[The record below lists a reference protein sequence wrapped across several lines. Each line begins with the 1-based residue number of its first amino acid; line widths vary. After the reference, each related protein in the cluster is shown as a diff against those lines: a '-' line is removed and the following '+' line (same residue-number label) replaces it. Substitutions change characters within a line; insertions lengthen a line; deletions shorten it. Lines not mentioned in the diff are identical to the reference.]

1 MAVITDAN
9 PASQASVA
17 LEREELFPIREVS
30 RLTGVN
36 PVTLRAW
43 ERRYG
48 LIQPTRT
55 ESGHRLYSMTEIE
68 RVRSIVDWIDR
79 GVAVSKVGKILA
91 KTEPLKVL
99 AHIIPDDLVQADYA
113 QWQQQVQV
121 AVSAFDD
128 RALDQVYNQIF
139 SSYSL
144 SVVFQDIL
152 MPLWLQMLQRQDA
165 FGQTSEW
172 LFFDGFLRA
181 RVLQRIVALRGAQ
194 PRKVIVSALAGQCR
208 ELELLVAALFLSG
221 NDAGVRV
228 LTTASND
235 EKRGLS
241 REAGAAES
249 FGYEGFADRARELTG
264 GEGVAV
270 VYDGVGRDTF
280 DESLRAL
287 RVRGELVL
295 FGGASGQ
302 VPPFDLQRL
311 NAGGSL
317 SVTRPSLTHF
327 MRTPEEREWRY
338 RELFEALLDG
348 SLRLR
353 IGERFALADAADA
366 HRALAGRGTT
376 GKLILVP

>member
-1 MAVITDAN
+1 MAVIKDAN

-99 AHIIPDDLVQADYA
+99 AHIIPDDLVQADYG
-113 QWQQQVQV
+113 QWQQQVQ
-121 AVSAFDD
+121 AAISAFDD

-139 SSYSL
+139 SSYAL
-144 SVVFQDIL
+144 PVVFQDIL

-181 RVLQRIVALRGAQ
+181 RVLQRIVALRGTQ

-228 LTTASND
+228 LTT
-235 EKRGLS
+235 GQP
-241 REAGAAES
+241 
-249 FGYEGFADRARELTG
+249 
-264 GEGVAV
+264 
-270 VYDGVGRDTF
+270 F
-280 DESLRAL
+280 DELAL
-287 RVRGELVL
+287 VCERVKPQALVL
-295 FGGASGQ
+295 FSNHA
-302 VPPFDLQRL
+302 PTADLPRRL
-311 NAGGSL
+311 NRLALSLDCQVMLAG
-317 SVTRPSLTHF
+317 
-327 MRTPEEREWRY
+327 
-338 RELFEALLDG
+338 
-348 SLRLR
+348 
-353 IGERFALADAADA
+353 DAADLA
-366 HRALAGRGTT
+366 QDSLAGSSIGCLGNEGATMRQRMTQFLAGTLDT
-376 GKLILVP
+376 

>member
-1 MAVITDAN
+1 MAVITDADS
-9 PASQASVA
+9 ALQASVA
-17 LEREELFPIREVS
+17 FEREELFPIREVS

-113 QWQQQVQV
+113 QWQLQVQV

-181 RVLQRIVALRGAQ
+181 RVLQRIVTLRGTQ

-228 LTTASND
+228 LTT
-235 EKRGLS
+235 GQP
-241 REAGAAES
+241 
-249 FGYEGFADRARELTG
+249 
-264 GEGVAV
+264 
-270 VYDGVGRDTF
+270 F
-280 DESLRAL
+280 DELAL
-287 RVRGELVL
+287 VCERIKPQALVL
-295 FGGASGQ
+295 FSNHA
-302 VPPFDLQRL
+302 PTPDLPRRL
-311 NAGGSL
+311 NRLALSLDCQVMLAG
-317 SVTRPSLTHF
+317 
-327 MRTPEEREWRY
+327 
-338 RELFEALLDG
+338 
-348 SLRLR
+348 
-353 IGERFALADAADA
+353 DAADLA
-366 HRALAGRGTT
+366 QDSLAGSSIGCLGNEGATMRQRMTQFLAGTLDT
-376 GKLILVP
+376 

>member
-1 MAVITDAN
+1 MAVITDAD

-17 LEREELFPIREVS
+17 LAREELFPIREVS

-99 AHIIPDDLVQADYA
+99 AHIIPDDLVQADYG
-113 QWQQQVQV
+113 QWQQQVQD
-121 AVSAFDD
+121 AISGFDD

-139 SSYSL
+139 SSYAL
-144 SVVFQDIL
+144 PVVFQDIL

-181 RVLQRIVALRGAQ
+181 RVLQRIVALRGTQ

-228 LTTASND
+228 LTT
-235 EKRGLS
+235 GQP
-241 REAGAAES
+241 
-249 FGYEGFADRARELTG
+249 
-264 GEGVAV
+264 
-270 VYDGVGRDTF
+270 F
-280 DESLRAL
+280 DELAL
-287 RVRGELVL
+287 VCERIKPQALVL
-295 FGGASGQ
+295 FSNHAPSA
-302 VPPFDLQRL
+302 DLPRRL
-311 NAGGSL
+311 NRLALSLDCQVMLAG
-317 SVTRPSLTHF
+317 
-327 MRTPEEREWRY
+327 
-338 RELFEALLDG
+338 
-348 SLRLR
+348 
-353 IGERFALADAADA
+353 DAADLA
-366 HRALAGRGTT
+366 QDSLAGSSIGCLGNEGTT
-376 GKLILVP
+376 MRQRMTQFLAGTLDT